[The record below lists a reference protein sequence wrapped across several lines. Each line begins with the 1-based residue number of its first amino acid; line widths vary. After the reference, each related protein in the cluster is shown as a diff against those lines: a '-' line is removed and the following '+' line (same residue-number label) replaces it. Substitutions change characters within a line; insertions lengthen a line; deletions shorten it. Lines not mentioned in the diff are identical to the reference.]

1 MPLTMGRP
9 VLPTTSLNREA
20 LVEGF
25 LGWCLEQ
32 GVDFDTLLQNSL
44 FNVEEINS
52 LLAAFGRQLYS
63 AGRPYGHLWDAV
75 PFFVCLDAE

>member
-1 MPLTMGRP
+1 MPLTAGRP
-9 VLPTTSLNREA
+9 VLPTTSVNREA

-25 LGWCLEQ
+25 LGWCVQQ

-44 FNVEEINS
+44 YNVEEINS

-63 AGRPYGHLWDAV
+63 AGRPYGH
-75 PFFVCLDAE
+75 FSETINGI